1 MISTTNNELSVA
13 RSVSVHIMAV
23 TIYAANQLL
32 QTAVEPR
39 FHTSSDCNTPL
50 LTVWRGF
57 CAHLQK
63 LLLLHSVA
71 VLIVAVTIHV
81 ATQILQPAVGPSCHP
96 SLDCNTPC

>member
-1 MISTTNNELSVA
+1 MISTANDELSVA

-50 LTVWRGF
+50 LTVWRGILCTSPEATSTAF
-57 CAHLQK
+57 RCRAHRSSNHTCS
-63 LLLLHSVA
+63 HSD
-71 VLIVAVTIHV
+71 I
-81 ATQILQPAVGPSCHP
+81 ATGGGAELPSQFG
-96 SLDCNTPC
+96 L